1 MTTRPVP
8 AADWP
13 ESWRLSH
20 RYDRLELW
28 GAREHLGYSLAYAQR
43 QAATLALLD
52 EALPAGA
59 TVLDLAAAQGNFSIA
74 MARRGWRVTW
84 NDLRADLA
92 GYVRLKAGA
101 LPLAFAPGNAFE
113 LAFGAPFD
121 AVLATEV
128 IEHVAHPDR
137 FLAQAAALV
146 RPGGCIVVST
156 PNGAYARNTL
166 PRFDACD
173 PQTLEA
179 GQFKPDADGH
189 LFLLHPDEL
198 CTLAARAGLVVERLL
213 LFTNPLSAGH
223 LKTEALLRRLPA
235 ARVQA
240 LEAASRRLP
249 ARLQRRL
256 LVHMAARLRLPA

>member
-1 MTTRPVP
+1 MLAP

-28 GAREHLGYSLAYAQR
+28 GARDHVGYTVAYGQR
-43 QAATLALLD
+43 RDATLALLD
-52 EALPAGA
+52 EALAPGA
-59 TVLDLAAAQGNFSIA
+59 TVLDLAAAQGNFSLA
-74 MARRGWRVTW
+74 MARRGWAVTW
-84 NDLRADLA
+84 NDLRAELE

-101 LPLAFAPGNAFE
+101 LPLAYAPGNAFE
-113 LAFGAPFD
+113 LAFARPFD

-128 IEHVAHPDR
+128 IEHVAHPDD
-137 FLAQAAALV
+137 FLRRCAALV

-173 PQTLEA
+173 PQALEA

-198 CTLAARAGLVVERLL
+198 HTLATRAGLAVERMV

-223 LKTEALLRRLPA
+223 LKTEALLRRLPPA
-235 ARVQA
+235 WVER

-249 ARLQRRL
+249 ARAQQCV
-256 LVHMAARLRLPA
+256 LVHLAARLRRAA